1 MMPDRPTDTA
11 VSAGRDALKQRSK
24 WSTPWAAQVAELYF
38 SGTTAAFVLHGNTY
52 DYVRIGDG
60 ADGRYG
66 VLSEFLAE
74 QLFGRW
80 SLVLHYDLGRGL
92 RVLAGRDEQRLK
104 DMVALAN
111 RKVGDLS
118 ALPKDPAAT
127 FALLDRFVRT
137 NIMAPEADRL
147 SLAFILDQASYV
159 FPSGEPGRLNAQAS
173 SHLVTMLNW
182 ATSPHVKRLNMA
194 FVMIDEKLADLSE
207 RLTGNPHVAA
217 IEVPLPETSERER
230 FVTTSIDAK
239 ELASF
244 SDFDASSLA
253 GLTAGISLTDLNVL
267 IQSARE
273 SGRRL
278 DGNVFRASKKRLIE
292 RQCRGVLE
300 FIEPKWTLDTVVG
313 HEAAKARLRED
324 AELLKR
330 GALDSL
336 PMGYLLCG
344 PVGTGKSFLAQCA
357 SGEIGV
363 PCVMLKNFRSK
374 YVGETEGN
382 LERVL
387 SVLRAMGPVVVV
399 VDEAD
404 AALGS
409 REQDGDSGTSSR
421 VFGMIASQMGD
432 TRYRGRIIWMLL
444 TARPDLLPIDL
455 KRQGR
460 AEVHI
465 PLFYPTDEDEIR
477 HMFVILAKKLGSRL
491 APEDVPSIPQRG
503 HLSGAD
509 IEGMVGRAWR
519 KSLLAGQ
526 THVTREALAEVVSQF
541 LPSTQGLERELQ
553 ETAAIVECTDRQFL
567 PAAVLKKIDGEGGRT
582 QLQARLTALKQLVSE
597 L

>member
-1 MMPDRPTDTA
+1 MTPDPARPRPSNLPA
-11 VSAGRDALKQRSK
+11 WLP
-24 WSTPWAAQVAELYF
+24 PWASQLADLYF

-52 DYVRIGDG
+52 DLFRIGANGDS
-60 ADGRYG
+60 RYG
-66 VLSEFLAE
+66 VLAEFLAE

-92 RVLAGRDEQRLK
+92 RAFAGRDEKRLK
-104 DMVALAN
+104 EMVALAN
-111 RKVGDLS
+111 KKLGDLS
-118 ALPKDPAAT
+118 ALPKEPAAT
-127 FALLDRFVRT
+127 FAIVDRFVRA
-137 NIMAPEADRL
+137 NIMAAEADRQ
-147 SLAFILDQASYV
+147 SLALIMDQASYL
-159 FPSGEPGRLNAQAS
+159 FPSGEPGRLNLQAS
-173 SHLVTMLNW
+173 SQLVTMLNW
-182 ATSPHVKRLNMA
+182 AMSPHVKRLNMA
-194 FVMIDEKLADLSE
+194 FVMIDEKLADLSD

-217 IEVPLPETSERER
+217 IEVPLPEQPARESFISITATSGAG
-230 FVTTSIDAK
+230 SIQ
-239 ELASF
+239 EF
-244 SDFDASSLA
+244 SDFGEAELA
-253 GLTAGISLTDLNVL
+253 KLTAGISLTDLNVL

-273 SGRRL
+273 SGKRL
-278 DGNVFRASKKRLIE
+278 DASAFRTLKKRLLE
-292 RQCRGVLE
+292 RQCHGLLE
-300 FIEPKWTLDTVVG
+300 FIEPRWTLDTVVG

-324 AELLKR
+324 AALLKR

-344 PVGTGKSFLAQCA
+344 PVGTGKSFLAQCV

-363 PCVMLKNFRSK
+363 PCVVLKNFRSK

-409 REQDGDSGTSSR
+409 REAEGDSGTSSR
-421 VFGMIASQMGD
+421 VFAMIAAQMGD
-432 TRYRGRIIWMLL
+432 TQYRGRIIWMLL

-465 PLFYPTDEDEIR
+465 PLFYPTEDAEIR
-477 HMFVILAKKLGSRL
+477 QMFVILAKKLGSRI
-491 APEDVPSIPQRG
+491 ASEDVPPIPQRG
-503 HLSGAD
+503 QLSGAD

-519 KSLLAGQ
+519 SSILAGAD
-526 THVTREALAEVVSQF
+526 HVTRDALAAVVAGF
-541 LPSTQGLERELQ
+541 MPSTQGLERELQ
-553 ETAAIVECTDRQFL
+553 EAAAILECTDRQFL
-567 PAAVLKKIDGEGGRT
+567 PAPILEKTDVPGGRAA
-582 QLQARLTALKQLVSE
+582 LQERLTALKQLVKD